1 MEQKY
6 HNVLMGSFKNIINE
20 NDIFE
25 LEKNILAIYNTED
38 IPNVIYRLLD
48 LKNAKNQTRESM
60 LKNIN
65 TIIEDNIYDT
75 DVYNIEKNELKM
87 RDEFI
92 SNPFTVEEGVMQC
105 NKCGSKKT
113 YSQSKQVRSAD
124 EGFTTFCMCSN
135 CGAKWRIN

>member
-1 MEQKY
+1 MEKY
-6 HNVLMGSFKNIINE
+6 HDILVNAFKSFKIE
-20 NDIFE
+20 KDLRDIE
-25 LEKNILAIYNTED
+25 TDIESIYTLDE
-38 IPNVIYRLLD
+38 IPRVIYRIMD
-48 LKNAKNQTRESM
+48 LKNGNFKKDAL
-60 LKNIN
+60 LKNIR
-65 TIIEDNIYDT
+65 IIVEDNMYDT
-75 DVYNIEKNELKM
+75 DIYQTEKNELKI